1 MATVTHLFSKLNQAD
16 LLPVQQNL
24 VSKLTKVPFT
34 RSKEQPTN
42 LYYELLETLFKREY
56 P

>member
-1 MATVTHLFSKLNQAD
+1 MAAIIHLLSKLNQAD

-34 RSKEQPTN
+34 ISKKQLTN
-42 LYYELLETLFKREY
+42 LYMSC
-56 P
+56 